1 MDLSNVCSCLNN
13 EAQIDGT
20 INDTG
25 QIDSA
30 LSMERQITSDFGG
43 LRQVSASYTGE
54 DTATIRVNID
64 NTNKTISADAIPFE
78 WLEFVESDWVETS
91 SYYKLVIPYATH
103 KCLNAYVAEMLLNS
117 PADSG
122 DDEDQAGLENNFRTT
137 YKRLPNDSIVI
148 KSDDPIDCK
157 ILIKG
162 DR

>member
-1 MDLSNVCSCLNN
+1 MNN

-30 LSMERQITSDFGG
+30 LSMTRQIESDFGN
-43 LRQVSASYTGE
+43 LQQVSIVYTGE
-54 DTATIRVNID
+54 STNDINVIVD
-64 NTNKTISADAIPFE
+64 NTNKTISATLVPFE
-78 WLEFVESDWVETS
+78 WLEYEVNDWVQTS

-103 KCLNAYVAEMLLNS
+103 KCMNAYVDELLISS

-122 DDEDQAGLENNFRTT
+122 DVEDQAGLENNFRTT
-137 YKRLPNDSIVI
+137 YKRLANDSIVI